1 MFESLDS
8 RLEHV
13 YYGGMAGAPTP
24 HHLTASTR
32 AVTSPMQLPLV
43 QQLQQA
49 RDLAASVLDS
59 VSFSLLSEADAM
71 AVLGTVEDLGRRVDA
86 ARVASAADISVR
98 SRRILGHDSLAYKNG
113 ATSGTDLITRLT
125 RISSREAYRRV
136 RLGENVSP
144 RLAGTSMLPP
154 YYPAV
159 ADALTTGDLG
169 VDAAENIVTALD
181 SVAARVAPND
191 LGTAERALVAS
202 ATGAITDETRGLPGE
217 GFAFPADLVRGMAT
231 QWQARLDPDGTAPN
245 EPVAEPRSTVG
256 FGLLRDGLY
265 PLRGGVTAEL
275 RGIMNAIFDTYLS
288 AHAAPAFPSEEEQA
302 RMDSGELIPGAEAA
316 ALSDDR
322 NGGEKRADILRGIF
336 EAATRDVGTPTMGGA
351 APTVMIH
358 VNQADLAADRGV
370 GWIDGVESPIS
381 LISVKQALCA
391 GGFQKIVFGLN
402 NEVLSLSTENR
413 FFNRA
418 QRRAIAARDGGCT
431 IPGCTVPAAWCEV
444 HHVIPWY
451 LGGKTDIDNG
461 VLLCWYHHHHS
472 IDTSGWQI
480 RMVRGKPQVR
490 APLCYDPTR
499 TWRAAGGHRAGPP
512 RSRQARPPAG

>member
-1 MFESLDS
+1 K
-8 RLEHV
+8 H
-13 YYGGMAGAPTP
+13 GA
-24 HHLTASTR
+24 S
-32 AVTSPMQLPLV
+32 
-43 QQLQQA
+43 
-49 RDLAASVLDS
+49 
-59 VSFSLLSEADAM
+59 
-71 AVLGTVEDLGRRVDA
+71 
-86 ARVASAADISVR
+86 
-98 SRRILGHDSLAYKNG
+98 
-113 ATSGTDLITRLT
+113 SGVDLITRLT
-125 RISSREAYRRV
+125 RVSAREANRRV
-136 RLGENVSP
+136 RLGENVTP

-181 SVAARVAPND
+181 KVAARVAPDD

-202 ATGAITDETRGLPGE
+202 ATGAITEETAGLPGE
-217 GFAFPADLVRGMAT
+217 GFAFPADLVRGMAA

-275 RGIMNAIFDTYLS
+275 RGIMNAIFDTYIS
-288 AHAAPAFPSEEEQA
+288 AHAAPAFPTEEEQA
-302 RMDSGELIPGAEAA
+302 RMDAGELIPGAEAA
-316 ALSDDR
+316 SLSDDR
-322 NGGEKRADILRGIF
+322 NGGEKRADILRGVF
-336 EAATRDVGTPTMGGA
+336 EAATRDAGTPTMGGA

-370 GWIDGVESPIS
+370 GWIDGVEAPVS
-381 LISVKQALCA
+381 LKTVKQALCA
-391 GGFQKIVFGLN
+391 GGFQEILLGEN
-402 NEVLSLSTENR
+402 NEVLSLSRGKR

-418 QRRAIAARDGGCT
+418 QRRAITARDAGCI

-451 LGGKTDIDNG
+451 LDGKTDIDNG
-461 VLLCWYHHHHS
+461 VLLCWSHHHS

-480 RMVRGKPQVR
+480 RMIRGKPEVR
-490 APLCYDPTR
+490 APFCYDPTR
-499 TWRAAGGHRAGPP
+499 TWRAAGEHRAGAREAVP
-512 RSRQARPPAG
+512 RLGSRQARPASA